1 MIQSSIWLGCV
12 GSLQACFYFEPRID
26 VDDLSPGQSFWRV
39 QKSWTGQHLNSTA
52 SFECEETSWISLKQ
66 QRIPHQTASSNLL
79 ILQLEGEMSWF
90 LAAFRG
96 NAVHGCSTALLM
108 PTLRNGDSKA
118 PQSGSVDGPSVRQ
131 KTSWYGTYP
140 VEPSV
145 FIQTIP
151 TDARFCPSNI
161 SFMDHFSDSCE
172 NVRSTFCPVGLRCWQ
187 TQVFE
192 EFTVFASDYV
202 AFIHACDRC
211 RFLNWKWVE
220 CTYGIMDQD
229 RDVGTHFNGTAR
241 KTKEWTEG
249 KDKMDLKIPPVAR
262 GLAKTHKLWLG

>member
-1 MIQSSIWLGCV
+1 MV
-12 GSLQACFYFEPRID
+12 
-26 VDDLSPGQSFWRV
+26 
-39 QKSWTGQHLNSTA
+39 TA
-52 SFECEETSWISLKQ
+52 RLRK
-66 QRIPHQTASSNLL
+66 
-79 ILQLEGEMSWF
+79 
-90 LAAFRG
+90 
-96 NAVHGCSTALLM
+96 VVLLM
-108 PTLRNGDSKA
+108 DLPSGKKPVDMGHILLNRVFSSK
-118 PQSGSVDGPSVRQ
+118 PN
-131 KTSWYGTYP
+131 
-140 VEPSV
+140 
-145 FIQTIP
+145 P

-241 KTKEWTEG
+241 KTKE
-249 KDKMDLKIPPVAR
+249 
-262 GLAKTHKLWLG
+262 